1 MKPREKCSGRGCESP
16 QVHQKEIIMISYV
29 LFLVFWTVFGVFY
42 ITRDK
47 TQDIEK
53 LKQCQ
58 LW

>member
-1 MKPREKCSGRGCESP
+1 
-16 QVHQKEIIMISYV
+16 MISYV

-47 TQDIEK
+47 TRDIEK

>member
-16 QVHQKEIIMISYV
+16 QVHHKEINMIGYV
-29 LFLVFWTVFGVFY
+29 LFLVFWLVFGVFY

-47 TQDIEK
+47 TRDIEK

>member
-1 MKPREKCSGRGCESP
+1 MKQKEKCSGRGFDSR

-29 LFLVFWTVFGVFY
+29 LFLVFWLVFGVFY

-53 LKQCQ
+53 LKHCQ